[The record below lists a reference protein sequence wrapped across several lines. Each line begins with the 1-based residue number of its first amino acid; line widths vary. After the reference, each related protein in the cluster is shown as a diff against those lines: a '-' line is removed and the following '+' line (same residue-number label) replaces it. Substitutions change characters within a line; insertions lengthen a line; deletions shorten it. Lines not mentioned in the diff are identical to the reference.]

1 MPDPKGEFEAMLTDL
16 EAVGF
21 QPNPMTAPWNPDY
34 LTAESIGTYPMWI
47 IGWNCD
53 WLGIDNFLVTAFF
66 GYQSGE
72 PNKEYAYKN
81 DAMNAAMEAALAAP
95 DEATQAAE
103 WLKAQNF
110 IAEDMPSLPIVS
122 AKTPSAGQ
130 IYVKDFVPGPTQFE
144 LFTNVWLDK

>member
-1 MPDPKGEFEAMLTDL
+1 
-16 EAVGF
+16 
-21 QPNPMTAPWNPDY
+21 
-34 LTAESIGTYPMWI
+34 
-47 IGWNCD
+47 
-53 WLGIDNFLVTAFF
+53 
-66 GYQSGE
+66 
-72 PNKEYAYKN
+72 
-81 DAMNAAMEAALAAP
+81 MEAALAAP